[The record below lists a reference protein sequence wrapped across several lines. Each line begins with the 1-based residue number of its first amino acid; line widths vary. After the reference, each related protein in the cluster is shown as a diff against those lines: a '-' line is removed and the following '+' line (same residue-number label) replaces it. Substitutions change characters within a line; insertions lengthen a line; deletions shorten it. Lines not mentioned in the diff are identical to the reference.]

1 MRPEVNIMT
10 DYRKMYYI
18 LCRAASE
25 AIDAE
30 PAAARQLLQKA
41 LYEAEDIYIATCSDE
56 EKA

>member
-1 MRPEVNIMT
+1 MT